1 MQIAAM
7 SAAESNSVKTEDNFS
22 KEEHIDVVSTVSGI
36 NSKHH
41 FSSDY
46 IAKSISRHNETFLS
60 SAYIPTLMSLATSES
75 TIGYPSPDYR
85 NYSYRN
91 GSPPYIDKAPTLS
104 QKDDSTQNSDQP
116 SPSTTPLEDKH
127 VWSKA
132 EVELL
137 LDLYEKNQD
146 QLKDPRVRKTRV
158 WEDIATAIRE
168 SLDSDV
174 NGCQCNQKFRN
185 LKADFQKVQEHNGRP
200 GNFKRI
206 CKYYDRLVNLL
217 NYSPY
222 AQQKTFSNSIN
233 VNGETPHNTPH
244 YFENENIPPL
254 PSLKRKFNDIYLNG
268 HTNNL
273 LSNSHIENFQS
284 KKPRSQCQCEC
295 SEEIASLRESIERT
309 NRYILARAAHE
320 DDRVR
325 RLEDV
330 HREKLIAM
338 SRFADIFK
346 DYIHKIV

>member
-1 MQIAAM
+1 M
-7 SAAESNSVKTEDNFS
+7 SVTESNSVKMEENLS
-22 KEEHIDVVSTVSGI
+22 KEEHVDIVSPVSGLN

-41 FSSDY
+41 FSSEY
-46 IAKSISRHNETFLS
+46 MTKSISRHNETFMS
-60 SAYIPTLMSLATSES
+60 SAYIPSLMSLASSES
-75 TIGYPSPDYR
+75 TIGYSASDFR
-85 NYSYRN
+85 AYSYRTA
-91 GSPPYIDKAPTLS
+91 SPPYIEKAPTIN
-104 QKDDSTQNSDQP
+104 QKTSTEDATQNSDRP

-168 SLDSDV
+168 TLDSDV

-206 CKYYDRLVNLL
+206 CKYYDRLVSLL
-217 NYSPY
+217 NYTPY
-222 AQQKTFSNSIN
+222 VQPKTFSNSMN
-233 VNGETPHNTPH
+233 SNSDVSHNQH
-244 YFENENIPPL
+244 YFENENIPPSL
-254 PSLKRKFNDIYLNG
+254 PSLKRKYNEMYLNG
-268 HTNNL
+268 HSNNL
-273 LSNSHIENFQS
+273 LSNSHIENYPS
-284 KKPRSQCQCEC
+284 KKQRSQCQCEC

-320 DDRVR
+320 DDRIR
-325 RLEDV
+325 RLEEV